1 MGLLASIINYAVNIL
16 SMIIVLRVIISWLAP
31 YTRNDFTEVIYA
43 ITEPM
48 FVPFRRLFPMGYS
61 RIDISPMLAYFT
73 LYLIR
78 KILFIIIF

>member
-48 FVPFRRLFPMGYS
+48 FVPFRRFFQWDTAELIYH
-61 RIDISPMLAYFT
+61 LCLHT
-73 LYLIR
+73 LHYI
-78 KILFIIIF
+78 